1 MSESPVRP
9 AHSHKDRDTMD
20 IAKHKFVPRH
30 VKVSDS
36 EKAALLKEYKVQ
48 LKDLPKILRKDLAI
62 SKLSVKSGDVIKIER
77 DSKTAG
83 VSNYYRVVVDG

>member
-1 MSESPVRP
+1 
-9 AHSHKDRDTMD
+9 MD
-20 IAKHKFVPRH
+20 ITKHKFVPKH
-30 VKVSDS
+30 VKASDA

-48 LKDLPKILRKDLAI
+48 LKDLPKIFKKDLAI
-62 SKLSVKSGDVIKIER
+62 SKLNVKSGDVIRIER